1 MFSNKSIYHFLKS
14 AAEEYPN
21 LLTSPSE
28 LFEFISKVSLKYQSN
43 TLWQWLHTRN
53 GMWFEIDINLNSR
66 EYTGHQILYL
76 SQRWKFCC
84 FIRWSCLDKI
94 SGFFCYYYYYFT
106 YLPTTS
112 TRTLNCRYHWATIL
126 EKLWFFFL
134 FVFLFVFFFSQ
145 KAKINIS

>member
-43 TLWQWLHTRN
+43 TLWQWLHTQN
-53 GMWFEIDINLNSR
+53 GMWFEIDINLNSW

-76 SQRWKFCC
+76 SQRWKFIALFEDPVWIRSVVFFVIIIIL
-84 FIRWSCLDKI
+84 FIC
-94 SGFFCYYYYYFT
+94 
-106 YLPTTS
+106 PQQVQQ
-112 TRTLNCRYHWATIL
+112 ATIL
-126 EKLWFFFL
+126 ERLWFFF
-134 FVFLFVFFFSQ
+134 FFFFFFSQ